1 MKKRI
6 KVASIFMLAGILAA
20 CGSNETDTTVP
31 KKEQSTE
38 TKSADAGIAATT
50 LIDELTI
57 YSSIKA
63 ELDKAKDGQAMDWK
77 MVKTSYEAKLKGGV
91 KTVAPEIDQVIQ
103 SALIDVE
110 AKNLDQNIARQLVD
124 KGLQSYFYQLQKA
137 TQAKA
142 EEALVAGKP
151 EAATEALKDV
161 EAMAKTVFIPTAKK
175 CDVSYDFKNEDA
187 IAQAIT
193 SGLSA
198 QQEAIDTKKIGDF
211 NVAKQVTDKSIYR
224 SFYLAALDYAQ
235 KIEDGV
241 KSGTDEKEL
250 QVGQAEGYASL
261 LAVEKSLADGEE
273 ETVKIL
279 KERYD
284 FSKTKPADVS
294 YKEIEG
300 LFAQALTEK
309 VDESHEETQEA
320 IEKKDIDTARAKAM
334 EANLFIV
341 AMKPTLENR
350 LGKEKVAQITKDANE
365 WFALVEKGDV
375 KAKMIGERIT
385 DALKPFN

>member
-1 MKKRI
+1 
-6 KVASIFMLAGILAA
+6 
-20 CGSNETDTTVP
+20 
-31 KKEQSTE
+31 
-38 TKSADAGIAATT
+38 
-50 LIDELTI
+50 
-57 YSSIKA
+57 
-63 ELDKAKDGQAMDWK
+63 
-77 MVKTSYEAKLKGGV
+77 
-91 KTVAPEIDQVIQ
+91 
-103 SALIDVE
+103 
-110 AKNLDQNIARQLVD
+110 
-124 KGLQSYFYQLQKA
+124 
-137 TQAKA
+137 
-142 EEALVAGKP
+142 
-151 EAATEALKDV
+151 
-161 EAMAKTVFIPTAKK
+161 
-175 CDVSYDFKNEDA
+175 
-187 IAQAIT
+187 
-193 SGLSA
+193 
-198 QQEAIDTKKIGDF
+198 GDF

-309 VDESHEETQEA
+309 VDESYEETQEA